1 MKFEFILKHRS
12 EWRVSRM
19 CRALG
24 TSEAGYYAWR
34 KRPPSRRS
42 LEDMKLLEAMK
53 IIHEENHR
61 TYGAGRM
68 QTALARLGMKCSQ
81 GRIRRLMREN
91 GLYTVHGT
99 KHRPYPKEAAETP
112 SRENVLDRHFQ
123 PERPNEAWEGDITY
137 VRSDEGWGYL
147 ATVIDLFHKEIVGH
161 ATSRKPGADL
171 VTRAMQHAIQRREPG
186 PGLVFHSDQGVQYRS
201 VKFRSMLEENEIR
214 QSMSRKG
221 CPYDNA
227 PAESFFATLRKE
239 WLNFKRYATFEAAET
254 SLFEYIEIFY
264 NRKRMHT
271 SLGNLS
277 PVQYLEK
284 YLTLG
289 TS

>member
-1 MKFEFILKHRS
+1 MKYEFIQRHRS

-24 TSEAGYYAWR
+24 TSEAGYYAWI

-42 LEDMKLLEAMK
+42 QEDLKLLEAMR
-53 IIHEENHR
+53 IIHEESHR
-61 TYGAGRM
+61 TYGADRM
-68 QTALARLGMKCSQ
+68 QTALARLGMTCGL

-99 KHRPYPKEAAETP
+99 KHKPYPKGTAETP
-112 SRENVLDRHFQ
+112 SQENIVDRQFQ
-123 PERPNEAWEGDITY
+123 PDRPNATWVGDITY

-147 ATVIDLFHKEIVGH
+147 ATVIDLFHKEIVGY
-161 ATSRKPGADL
+161 AMSRKPGADL
-171 VTRAMQHAIQRREPG
+171 VARAMRQAILRREPDS
-186 PGLVFHSDQGVQYRS
+186 GLIFHSDQGIQYRS
-201 VKFRSMLEENEIR
+201 VKYRSLLEENGIR

-277 PVQYLEK
+277 PVQYLEQ
-284 YLTLG
+284 YMALG
-289 TS
+289 TP